1 MGIDLMS
8 VDRSSLQALGG
19 KPRPANDSEVSA
31 YMRWQRE
38 RRGLPDMQ
46 GMELEWSIYPG
57 SRRQRLCIGATFG
70 KIVQERR
77 QITPPQWEGGTYFP
91 GEYQTELWE
100 NGAYSLVMPGH
111 DAHKQAVTFET
122 LDDSGEVE
130 RSQTLPAEPKKGGVI
145 WTREDVRSAHGPVE
159 KARKARASKAPI
171 PVETPPIPVHAEA
184 VAVDPVEICP
194 PEAAGSDSGP
204 CAVVEVPEAP
214 EALCEAVSGQ
224 DEPVTIADKLP
235 APEAVKDSLTTD
247 PVAAL
252 LARVEALE
260 AIVATLSAETGRT
273 PIPAVQDRPKRS
285 AAHERAVR
293 RAWVERKARR
303 AAEALSDGRHA
314 TMMQALRTVNKLRDE
329 CAALKRV
336 AEDRLALLHRSQDKR
351 RRAVLALR
359 EMRGRAAH
367 YYANWKEEARRCGE
381 ADHAATFE
389 RQRAAVL
396 AAQLAKAQEDLA
408 TAYSEAELQAAV
420 SVERERAASL
430 RAELEAARAEGEGRA
445 DGAGVAAAQAAA
457 QMARAIAAEEAV
469 AAVRADLDKERAALA
484 AVTARNARLLQSMAD
499 LTERVE
505 RAEAAIAA

>member
-1 MGIDLMS
+1 MNLFDIC
-8 VDRSSLQALGG
+8 AFIEAPLGTG
-19 KPRPANDSEVSA
+19 PRQANDSEVSA
-31 YMRWQRE
+31 YLDWQRE
-38 RRGLPDMQ
+38 RRGLVKLPCQ
-46 GMELEWSIYPG
+46 GLEWSG
-57 SRRQRLCIGATFG
+57 SYRRGKDERICIGATYG
-70 KIVQERR
+70 AQTVAAVHESGR
-77 QITPPQWEGGTYFP
+77 WEGENYTP
-91 GEYQTELWE
+91 GRNTPAQWE
-100 NGAYSLVMPGH
+100 NGSYSLLMPGYA
-111 DAHKQAVTFET
+111 AHRATVTMET
-122 LDDSGEVE
+122 LNDAGEVQ
-130 RSQTLPAEPKKGGVI
+130 RSQTLPREPKKGGVI
-145 WTREDVRSAHGPVE
+145 WSRDEVRKAHGPVE

-184 VAVDPVEICP
+184 VAVDPVEICQM
-194 PEAAGSDSGP
+194 EAAGSDSGP
-204 CAVVEVPEAP
+204 CAVAEAPEAP

-252 LARVEALE
+252 VARVEALE

-285 AAHERAVR
+285 AAHERAIR
-293 RAWVERKARR
+293 RAWAERKARR
-303 AAEALSDGRHA
+303 DMLQTLTVAAAN
-314 TMMQALRTVNKLRDE
+314 QASSNGEIMRLRDE
-329 CAALKRV
+329 CTSWKRIAA
-336 AEDRLALLHRSQDKR
+336 ERLTFLHRSQDKR
-351 RRAVLALR
+351 IASVQR
-359 EMRGRAAH
+359 
-367 YYANWKEEARRCGE
+367 ARRMI
-381 ADHAATFE
+381 AAARHAATFE

-396 AAQLAKAQEDLA
+396 ASQLAKAQEDLA
-408 TAYSEAELQAAV
+408 GAYSETELQAAV
-420 SVERERAASL
+420 AVERERAASL
-430 RAELEAARAEGEGRA
+430 RADLEAARAEGEGRA

>member
-19 KPRPANDSEVSA
+19 KPRPANDSEVAA

-38 RRGLPDMQ
+38 RRGLPAME
-46 GMELEWSIYPG
+46 GMELEWRTYPG
-57 SRRQRLCIGATFG
+57 SRGQRLCIGATFG
-70 KIVQERR
+70 KKVQERR
-77 QITPPQWEGGTYFP
+77 EITRPRWEGETYFP

-111 DAHKQAVTFET
+111 DAHKQAVTFES
-122 LDDSGEVE
+122 LDDAGNVE
-130 RSQTLPAEPKKGGVI
+130 RAQTLPMEPKKGGVI
-145 WTREDVRSAHGPVE
+145 WSRDDVRKAHGPVE
-159 KARKARASKAPI
+159 KVRKPRASKAPI
-171 PVETPPIPVHAEA
+171 PVEATPIPVRAEA

-194 PEAAGSDSGP
+194 PEAAGSDCAP
-204 CAVVEVPEAP
+204 CAVVECAEAP
-214 EALCEAVSGQ
+214 DALCEAVSATVEQ
-224 DEPVTIADKLP
+224 SSEAEQLP
-235 APEAVKDSLTTD
+235 AD

-252 LARVEALE
+252 VARVEALE

-285 AAHERAVR
+285 AAHERAIR
-293 RAWVERKARR
+293 RAWAERKARR
-303 AAEALSDGRHA
+303 AAESLVRHVKA
-314 TMMQALRTVNKLRDE
+314 KRADAVQRAARYRIKYAQQAERAAWA
-329 CAALKRV
+329 CAALDK
-336 AEDRLALLHRSQDKR
+336 AEQRRWDQWEKR
-351 RRAVLALR
+351 RTNAER
-359 EMRGRAAH
+359 
-367 YYANWKEEARRCGE
+367 ARRMI
-381 ADHAATFE
+381 AAARHASTFE

-408 TAYSEAELQAAV
+408 GAYSETELQAAV
-420 SVERERAASL
+420 AVERERSASL
-430 RAELEAARAEGEGRA
+430 RADLEAARAEGEGRA

>member
-70 KIVQERR
+70 KLLASGGHNRDENGNY
-77 QITPPQWEGGTYFP
+77 TYTAPQY
-91 GEYQTELWE
+91 E

-111 DAHKQAVTFET
+111 NAHKQTVTFES
-122 LDDSGEVE
+122 LDDAGNVE
-130 RSQTLPAEPKKGGVI
+130 RAQTLPMEPKKGGVI
-145 WTREDVRSAHGPVE
+145 WSREDVRKAHGPVE

-184 VAVDPVEICP
+184 VAVDPVEICQM
-194 PEAAGSDSGP
+194 EAAGSDSGP
-204 CAVVEVPEAP
+204 CAVAEAPEAP
-214 EALCEAVSGQ
+214 EALCEAVSEQ

-260 AIVATLSAETGRT
+260 AIVATLSAETGT
-273 PIPAVQDRPKRS
+273 DAIKGEKVELAPIPAVQDHPKRS
-285 AAHERAVR
+285 AAHERAIR
-293 RAWVERKARR
+293 RAWAERKARR
-303 AAEALSDGRHA
+303 GAQGGMAIHMRRIEALE
-314 TMMQALRTVNKLRDE
+314 MEL
-329 CAALKRV
+329 
-336 AEDRLALLHRSQDKR
+336 RLALNEQALDKQAIGESYARAEQFARRGNQHATR
-351 RRAVLALR
+351 RRAS
-359 EMRGRAAH
+359 AAR
-367 YYANWKEEARRCGE
+367 ARRMI
-381 ADHAATFE
+381 AAARQAATFE